1 MRQGL
6 IKNGAAV
13 KVRALYLLNTGL
25 KAGDLMP
32 GVAAVKPADSP
43 ARPGLASCTASPR
56 RTRATPGRGAAR
68 AHPQARVLLFCDV
81 KRRAAE
87 PARGTVKQALGL
99 TLAHRIGFGQFGVPA
114 RKSDQP
120 SGVDRQHPPPKS
132 VVGSGGRCD
141 VHRGFFQAGLSAG
154 GGAPNNWSVSLTH
167 QAAACIC
174 SLQASAIT
182 SAPST
187 LFCQICQWQWQWQAR
202 SRDFA

>member
-25 KAGDLMP
+25 KACDLMP

-56 RTRATPGRGAAR
+56 RARATPRRGAAR

-99 TLAHRIGFGQFGVPA
+99 TLAHRIGFGQFVHQRAKAINQAVQTLSTP
-114 RKSDQP
+114 QE
-120 SGVDRQHPPPKS
+120 
-132 VVGSGGRCD
+132 RC
-141 VHRGFFQAGLSAG
+141 RERWAL
-154 GGAPNNWSVSLTH
+154 
-167 QAAACIC
+167 
-174 SLQASAIT
+174 
-182 SAPST
+182 
-187 LFCQICQWQWQWQAR
+187 
-202 SRDFA
+202 